1 MTASELYYLF
11 TLAVYAGVDGM
22 ACIGLNLQ
30 FGVAGLVNFGFIIFQ
45 AAGAYAAAVLSMPPA
60 NGGFQ
65 QYVLGLQLPFPLPWL
80 GGAAAGGLLAV
91 PIGLIVLRR
100 LRTDYQAISLLVL
113 SVIANLVITNARPF
127 LNGAAGLSL
136 VPPPLTGLVDTATV
150 GYQWLYIV
158 LTAFCLAIVLIAAN
172 RIVYSP
178 YGRTLRA
185 MREREP
191 AAAALGK
198 NLVRL
203 KMEMFVL
210 GGVIAGLSGA
220 ILVGFIGVW
229 APATWLYP
237 ETIVLFAALIVGGRG
252 NNLGALLGALL
263 VPVGFEEAT
272 RFIPEFGPPGFI
284 PAMQWVAIGLLIIGF
299 LWFRPRGLLPEPRRV
314 FAEDPAGGGAARAEE
329 TPRPGARGIGSAGPS
344 TPLLRAD
351 RVARR
356 FEGLRAVDDV
366 SLDVFPGRITG
377 LIGPNGA
384 GKSTLLAV
392 LAGTLPVSA
401 GRILMDGQEVTRL
414 PAYRRARRGLVR
426 TFQLSSEFA
435 QLTVLENLLVAA
447 PGHPGDSLLG
457 ALRGKPYWWADELR
471 LVGRARE
478 LLARFRMSA
487 AESEYAGNLSGGQK
501 RLVEIMRAL
510 MLMPRVLLLDEPMA
524 GVHPSIVGEIASFL
538 ETLREDGLAILMVE
552 HELSMVERLCDPV
565 IVMAQGQ
572 VIGRGSMSALRRQ
585 RTIVEAY
592 LAG

>member
-1 MTASELYYLF
+1 M
-11 TLAVYAGVDGM
+11 
-22 ACIGLNLQ
+22 
-30 FGVAGLVNFGFIIFQ
+30 
-45 AAGAYAAAVLSMPPA
+45 
-60 NGGFQ
+60 
-65 QYVLGLQLPFPLPWL
+65 
-80 GGAAAGGLLAV
+80 
-91 PIGLIVLRR
+91 
-100 LRTDYQAISLLVL
+100 
-113 SVIANLVITNARPF
+113 
-127 LNGAAGLSL
+127 
-136 VPPPLTGLVDTATV
+136 
-150 GYQWLYIV
+150 
-158 LTAFCLAIVLIAAN
+158 
-172 RIVYSP
+172 
-178 YGRTLRA
+178 
-185 MREREP
+185 
-191 AAAALGK
+191 
-198 NLVRL
+198 
-203 KMEMFVL
+203 
-210 GGVIAGLSGA
+210 
-220 ILVGFIGVW
+220 
-229 APATWLYP
+229 
-237 ETIVLFAALIVGGRG
+237 
-252 NNLGALLGALL
+252 
-263 VPVGFEEAT
+263 
-272 RFIPEFGPPGFI
+272 
-284 PAMQWVAIGLLIIGF
+284 
-299 LWFRPRGLLPEPRRV
+299 
-314 FAEDPAGGGAARAEE
+314 
-329 TPRPGARGIGSAGPS
+329 
-344 TPLLRAD
+344 
-351 RVARR
+351 
-356 FEGLRAVDDV
+356 RAVDGV
-366 SLDVFPGRITG
+366 SLDIDPGRITG

-457 ALRGKPYWWADELR
+457 ALRGTPYWWADELR